1 MALFNYA
8 TKEITLKIVYYGPG
22 LSGKT
27 TNIHHLHSALNTNS
41 KGKLLSLSTESDR
54 TLFFDFLPIEIG
66 KIKEFSIR
74 FQLYTVPGQ
83 VRYNATRKVVL
94 KGADAVVFVA
104 DSQRDMKYQNLESFE
119 NMRENLIANNLNP
132 DEIPVLFQYNKRD
145 LKNVLSVSELNEDL
159 NANGDYR
166 VIEAEAVNG
175 KGVEDSFQIIT
186 KLVLKDIARKHK
198 IEIQPASGKTQTM
211 QEKEISEAAS
221 VSVQPRPEE
230 DIFKADDFETDD
242 ALSIITGED
251 SDFDGEIEE
260 IFPYE
265 PAESAKHSSV
275 EPEAV
280 QAEDEAGLIEADE
293 YDISAE
299 VSDDAAFDLSPRM
312 EEPLRENET
321 VIEVWPESDD
331 LPVAEALRDDS
342 EAELFESTVYQID
355 EPLDFEDDKGHDF
368 DKELQKFTTVK
379 TLDEAVGSDKKNFT
393 QPARK
398 IRDIPD
404 SESDIPSDRNFS
416 TVSDDMLALSRMISD
431 MKAAIL
437 SLRNEMHAI
446 KKSLDNLNETA
457 ANNTAGD
464 KKLDDIKK
472 EQQKASST
480 LKELVT
486 LFNELRSRKHW
497 FKF

>member
-27 TNIHHLHSALNTNS
+27 TNIHHLHSALNANS

-145 LKNVLSVSELNEDL
+145 LKNILSVSELNEDF
-159 NANGDYR
+159 NANGDCR
-166 VIEAEAVNG
+166 VVEAEAVNG

-186 KLVLKDIARKHK
+186 KLVLKEIARKHK
-198 IEIQPASGKTQTM
+198 IEIQPASGKTQTI
-211 QEKEISEAAS
+211 QEKKISEAPS
-221 VSVQPRPEE
+221 VPVQPRPED
-230 DIFKADDFETDD
+230 DIFKADDFVTDD
-242 ALSIITGED
+242 AMSVITGED
-251 SDFDGEIEE
+251 PDFSGEIEE

-265 PAESAKHSSV
+265 PAETAKDSSV
-275 EPEAV
+275 KPEAV
-280 QAEDEAGLIEADE
+280 QADDEAGFIEAAA

-299 VSDDAAFDLSPRM
+299 VSDDADFDLSSGM
-312 EEPLRENET
+312 EEPFRENET
-321 VIEVWPESDD
+321 IEVWPESDD
-331 LPVAEALRDDS
+331 LVIAEALRDDS
-342 EAELFESTVYQID
+342 EAELLESTVYQTG
-355 EPLDFEDDKGHDF
+355 EPLDSEDDQSHDL
-368 DKELQKFTTVK
+368 DKELQKFTSVK
-379 TLDEAVGSDKKNFT
+379 TLDEAIGSDKKNFT
-393 QPARK
+393 QPVRN
-398 IRDIPD
+398 IREIPD

-416 TVSDDMLALSRMISD
+416 TVSDDMLALSRLISD
-431 MKAAIL
+431 MKAAIF

-446 KKSLDNLNETA
+446 KESLDSLNETA
-457 ANNTAGD
+457 VNSTTGN

-472 EQQKASST
+472 EQQTASST

-486 LFNELRSRKHW
+486 LFNELRSRKNW